1 MATNL
6 RPNSQD
12 LPQVSPY
19 LAVSDGVAALEYYT
33 KAFGAVEL
41 YRLTEPSGRVV
52 HAEFKLGRYVIM
64 LAGENKD
71 WGNLSPKALG
81 GTTVRLAVEVADV
94 DEVWKKALAAG
105 GKGISPPADQFYG
118 ERSARIEDP
127 FGHQW
132 LFSTHIEDVSPEEM
146 QRRMNEMMKQ
156 K

>member
-6 RPNSQD
+6 RPNSHD

-19 LAVSDGVAALEYYT
+19 LAVSDGAAALEYYK

-41 YRLTEPSGRVV
+41 YRLADDQGRIA
-52 HAEFKLGRYVIM
+52 HAEFKLGNYVIM
-64 LAGENKD
+64 LAGESKD
-71 WGNLSPKALG
+71 WGNLSPKTLG
-81 GTTVRLAVEVADV
+81 GTTVRIAVEVADV
-94 DEVWKKALAAG
+94 DDVWKKALDAG
-105 GKGISPPADQFYG
+105 GKGIFPPADQFYG

-146 QRRMNEMMKQ
+146 QRRMQEMMRQ